1 LIAPGLSVLFVGIN
15 PGLYTAWAGHHFA
28 RPGNRFWPTLHAA
41 GFTPRV
47 LHPSE
52 EKQLLALGLG
62 ITGIVQRATALA
74 SELSVAELEAGGKRL
89 VRTIKRYRPH
99 CVAVL
104 GVSAYRSAF
113 REPKATIGRQA
124 KLIGDSVVWVLPNP
138 SGLNAHYQLPALAK
152 LFKELRVG
160 CQSAR

>member
-1 LIAPGLSVLFVGIN
+1 
-15 PGLYTAWAGHHFA
+15 
-28 RPGNRFWPTLHAA
+28 
-41 GFTPRV
+41 
-47 LHPSE
+47 
-52 EKQLLALGLG
+52 
-62 ITGIVQRATALA
+62 
-74 SELSVAELEAGGKRL
+74 L
-89 VRTIKRYRPH
+89 VRTVKRYRPH

-104 GVSAYRSAF
+104 GVSAFRSAF